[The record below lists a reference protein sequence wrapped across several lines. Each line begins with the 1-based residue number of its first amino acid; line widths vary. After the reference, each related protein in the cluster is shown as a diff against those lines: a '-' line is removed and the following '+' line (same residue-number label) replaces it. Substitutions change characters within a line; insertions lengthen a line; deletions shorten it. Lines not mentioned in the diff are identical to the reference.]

1 MNREA
6 AILQTPVISC
16 YPGKTLAVDQY
27 YIDQGLMFRSNDI
40 DEVIQKENCNYA
52 KNETTER

>member
-27 YIDQGLMFRSNDI
+27 YIDQGLMFRSNDEI
-40 DEVIQKENCNYA
+40 IYKKLWLLLLILM
-52 KNETTER
+52 KNRF